1 MNFSSHCASRIK
13 EERLK
18 LGLSQEQV
26 AEKTKVSRE
35 MWGRYERG
43 AAIPGGEVL
52 FSFAVIGA
60 DAQYILTGKPS
71 DSSLSSLNTRTAVIA
86 EKFEQLSDD
95 DQQCLERVVEALV
108 AAKSK

>member
-18 LGLSQEQV
+18 LGLNQEQV
-26 AEKTKVSRE
+26 AEKAKVSRE

-60 DAQYILTGKPS
+60 DVQYILTGKPS
-71 DSSLSSLNTRTAVIA
+71 ASSLTSLNSRAAAIA
-86 EKFEQLSDD
+86 EKFEHLSDD
-95 DQQCLERVVEALV
+95 DKKCLERVLSALG
-108 AAKSK
+108 AS